1 MGLCLSLTA
10 LACTLRGLDNIHLFF
25 SVVFVKKLHYVC
37 FLVVL
42 NLVFPNS
49 ICRGKNNRG
58 SAAKRRWLPSLSFVS
73 KFFAPSIWI
82 FACWLSN
89 IIVICCKNNL
99 LFASRNWDGGSVFF
113 VCYYHY
119 YYDYVCYQYHYHWI
133 SKWMFVCQ
141 QEFRYRLRNAT
152 SLTPGL
158 LCSSI
163 IKQTNIQNKNQR
175 KINKETND
183 SAILTEVRLYL
194 YSLIKGGRREEGEEA
209 GLLLVVVV
217 VGPRAGRSIPR
228 HGPRPPTI
236 PSSPP
241 PPLPTPPPSPPLPIS
256 PIQPTPLT

>member
-1 MGLCLSLTA
+1 MFVSLLFWIWCFQILFAGVKTTEAQPQREDGYRHWVLS
-10 LACTLRGLDNIHLFF
+10 
-25 SVVFVKKLHYVC
+25 
-37 FLVVL
+37 
-42 NLVFPNS
+42 PNS
-49 ICRGKNNRG
+49 LRQVFGY
-58 SAAKRRWLPSLSFVS
+58 LLVDYQT
-73 KFFAPSIWI
+73 
-82 FACWLSN
+82 L
-89 IIVICCKNNL
+89 L
-99 LFASRNWDGGSVFF
+99 LFAAKTTFCLPAEIGMEVRCLF

-163 IKQTNIQNKNQR
+163 NKQTNIQNKNQR

-241 PPLPTPPPSPPLPIS
+241 PPLPTPPPPPLPIS